1 MRWTEA
7 EERLFYN
14 DVHKAEGMEPLRAMI
29 LLTKACMNYMHVSAG
44 YRSMAYYAGWAWLK
58 EFNKT
63 DHPLTAQTRD
73 MAFCE
78 VMPLICTDYS
88 QEEYDE
94 FDVIHIDPDDE
105 ERLLSEMMNELDE
118 ETVIALCKGS
128 AKVTILMA
136 LQIKM
141 K

>member
-1 MRWTEA
+1 M
-7 EERLFYN
+7 
-14 DVHKAEGMEPLRAMI
+14 DPLRAMI

-73 MAFCE
+73 LAFCE

-94 FDVIHIDPDDE
+94 FDVIQINSNDE

-118 ETVIALCKGS
+118 ETASALYKGYW
-128 AKVTILMA
+128 LGN
-136 LQIKM
+136 L
-141 K
+141 